1 MKICLLTSQNDRT
14 LPQSRGFLRG
24 MLSHIADGD
33 TLRAR
38 KTLPYDTADILVV
51 SAVNSRPEIARPLRR
66 EAARMRARGVF
77 LDSSTPPD
85 AEFSASLTEH
95 GLAVFAPFSEI
106 LPKDVTPVI
115 EASVSGGSLAEY
127 FEKISSR
134 VSRFAVSVS
143 PSSYEF
149 SLPYERGSDLP
160 LSSQSLSRILSRFN
174 PDVFFSPQLYF
185 KYFMYEPSPDR
196 VNLVLFDDAETI
208 SHKLRLAKKHG
219 ASHAF
224 LLWDEVADIFDE
236 IFF

>member
-14 LPQSRGFLRG
+14 LPQMRGFLRG

-33 TLRAR
+33 TLRVR
-38 KTLPYDTADILVV
+38 KNLPHDTADILVV
-51 SAVNSRPEIARPLRR
+51 SAMTSHPEIALPLCR
-66 EAARMRARGVF
+66 EASRMRARGVF
-77 LDSSTPPD
+77 LDSKNPPD
-85 AEFSASLTEH
+85 AEFSASLANH
-95 GLAVFAPFSEI
+95 GLTLFTPFSGS
-106 LPKDVTPVI
+106 LPKDVIPVI

-127 FEKISSR
+127 FEEISSR
-134 VSRFAVSVS
+134 TPRFAVSVS

-149 SLPYERGSDLP
+149 SLPCESGSDLP
-160 LSSQSLSRILSRFN
+160 LSPQSLSRLLLRFN

-185 KYFMYEPSPDR
+185 KYFMYEPSPGR

-224 LLWDEVADIFDE
+224 LVWEEVADIFDE